1 MARSGT
7 GEKLR
12 SGGRTG
18 RNLPAAI
25 ASGLVLAALVIASL
39 LIGPIGWY
47 LLVAAAVVIGTAEVA
62 RRMAEAGR
70 GVPLILLLVLG
81 QATIWASW
89 FFGPEGLAALGALS
103 GLAIFLFSL
112 FRAEGDFLAHASN
125 ALFVYFWIPVL
136 ASLSAMVA
144 TLGYEGLNGS
154 LIVVAFLLCVIAS
167 DVGGFAA
174 GVAFGRHPMVPAIS
188 PKKSWEGFAGSL
200 VASAVVGALAMALL
214 VDSHWGFG
222 LVFGP
227 VLAVCATLGDLVES
241 QFKRTLG
248 IKDMS
253 RLIPGHG
260 GIMDRVDGIL
270 PAGAATWMF
279 LWALPVIA

>member
-62 RRMAEAGR
+62 RRMDEAGR

-144 TLGYEGLNGS
+144 TLG
-154 LIVVAFLLCVIAS
+154 LLDPI
-167 DVGGFAA
+167 
-174 GVAFGRHPMVPAIS
+174 
-188 PKKSWEGFAGSL
+188 L
-200 VASAVVGALAMALL
+200 V
-214 VDSHWGFG
+214 SHQ
-222 LVFGP
+222 V
-227 VLAVCATLGDLVES
+227 
-241 QFKRTLG
+241 
-248 IKDMS
+248 
-253 RLIPGHG
+253 
-260 GIMDRVDGIL
+260 L
-270 PAGAATWMF
+270 PASPGGAVDALQLVVVLIT
-279 LWALPVIA
+279 LPVRS